1 MAETGVVASAGPEV
15 VDAQRGAGPSPPL
28 EGGVPPDETRRA
40 YPVLFTGKAG
50 EYFRIWIVNLA
61 LTILTLGVYSAW
73 AKVRKRR
80 YLYGHTRIADEGFEY
95 RAKPLPILI
104 GRLIALAGL
113 AAFIAADTFVPVLSA
128 NPLLRRLVL
137 LAVLAIAGPWIVV
150 RSLRFNARNT
160 AYRNIRFR
168 FAGRYVDGLK
178 IVGTYCWLPLFPI
191 AYPRFKRRVVEFGAG
206 NHFYGGTRFSLL
218 DAFRA
223 PFVNAYA
230 IAYGWSFLVLL
241 LYAIAVAYYASIEV
255 KWAIVPLAMALYVGF
270 GLGIAFIRARTV
282 NAVWNNLRVGTVH
295 FTSSL
300 RARDLIGLYASNVVV
315 LVLTLGLATPWAV
328 VRVHRYRASK
338 TTMIA
343 SGSLDDYV
351 QAEADHVGA
360 AGEEI
365 GEMLDFDVSL

>member
-1 MAETGVVASAGPEV
+1 MAEIGVVASAGPEL
-15 VDAQRGAGPSPPL
+15 ANARRGAESAPPL
-28 EGGVPPDETRRA
+28 EGGVPPGETRQT
-40 YPVLFTGKAG
+40 YPVLFTGRAG

-61 LTILTLGVYSAW
+61 LTIVTFGVYSAW

-80 YLYGHTRIADEGFEY
+80 YLYGHTRVADEGFEY

-113 AAFIAADTFVPVLSA
+113 AAIIAADALVPALAA
-128 NPLLRRLVL
+128 NPLLRRLEFLV
-137 LAVLAIAGPWIVV
+137 VLAIAGPWIVV

-178 IVGTYCWLPLFPI
+178 IVGVYCWLPLFPI
-191 AYPRFKRRVVEFGAG
+191 AYPRFKRRVVEFGAE
-206 NHFYGGTRFSLL
+206 NHFYGETRFSLL
-218 DAFRA
+218 DAFRT

-230 IAYGWSFLVLL
+230 IAYGWAFLVLL
-241 LYAIAVAYYASIEV
+241 LYAIGVAYYASIHV
-255 KWAIVPLAMALYVGF
+255 KWAIVPLALALYVGF

-282 NAVWNNLRVGTVH
+282 NAIWNNLRVGGVR

-300 RARDLIGLYASNVVV
+300 RARDLIALYASNVVV

-343 SGSLDDYV
+343 SGSLDEFV
-351 QAEADHVGA
+351 QAEDDHVGA

-365 GEMLDFDVSL
+365 GEMLDFDISL

>member
-1 MAETGVVASAGPEV
+1 MAETGVVANAGPEV
-15 VDAQRGAGPSPPL
+15 VDAERGAEATPPANGAVPSY
-28 EGGVPPDETRRA
+28 DAAQT

-61 LTILTLGVYSAW
+61 LTIVTLGIYSAW

-80 YLYGHTRIADEGFEY
+80 YLYGHTRVADEGFEY

-104 GRLIALAGL
+104 GRLIALAVL
-113 AAFIAADTFVPVLSA
+113 AAIIAADTLVPVLA
-128 NPLLRRLVL
+128 DNPLLRRLVFL
-137 LAVLAIAGPWIVV
+137 VVLAIAGPWIVV

-160 AYRNIRFR
+160 AYRNIRFC

-191 AYPRFKRRVVEFGAG
+191 AYPRFKRRVVQFGAE
-206 NHFYGGTRFSLL
+206 NHFYGGTRFALV
-218 DAFRA
+218 DAFRT

-241 LYAIAVAYYASIEV
+241 LYAIGVAYYASIHV
-255 KWAIVPLAMALYVGF
+255 KWAIVPLALMLYAGF

-282 NAVWNNLRVGTVH
+282 NAVWSNLRIGSVR

-300 RARDLIGLYASNVVV
+300 RARDLIWLYASNVVV

-343 SGSLDDYV
+343 SGSLDAFV
-351 QAEADHVGA
+351 QAEADHIGA